1 MRIISKYT
9 KLNHHAL
16 HARLKTASHRFA
28 LMVDN
33 YSPDDTEAE
42 NGLLMV
48 TGKVF
53 VPGYTDATVTIVYPK
68 RKKSTDQS
76 FYYITPTSS
85 TEDMSL

>member
-1 MRIISKYT
+1 MRIISKYH
-9 KLNHHAL
+9 KLNRHNL
-16 HARLKTASHRFA
+16 QARLKTASHRFA

-53 VPGYTDATVTIVYPK
+53 VPGYTDATV
-68 RKKSTDQS
+68 
-76 FYYITPTSS
+76 
-85 TEDMSL
+85 